1 MGNGTAMGPD
11 EKALVEDL
19 ESDRFVSGVDRG
31 YWRLVAREGIVV
43 TFDLA
48 AKNGR
53 RVGVRLDCS
62 GYAGAAPTGQL
73 WSIPDDAPLPLA
85 LWPQGGRASAVFNPS
100 WSTQFGGA
108 FYFPYDRRALDG
120 HDGWTSAHPGHVWD
134 LDKTVV
140 DVLYLLREI
149 LRTATTP
156 TIDSTGQEE
165 AS

>member
-1 MGNGTAMGPD
+1 MDPD
-11 EKALVEDL
+11 ERALADDL
-19 ESDRFVSGVDRG
+19 ESDRFISGMDHG
-31 YWRLVAREGIVV
+31 YWRLVAREGVLV

-62 GYAGAAPTGQL
+62 GYPGVAPTGQL
-73 WSIPDDAPLPLA
+73 WSIPNDAPLPVPQ
-85 LWPQGGRASAVFNPS
+85 WPQGGRASAVFNPD
-100 WSTQFGGA
+100 WSQQFGGA

-120 HDGWTSAHPGHVWD
+120 HDAWAAAHPGHAWS
-134 LDKTVV
+134 LNKTVV
-140 DVLYLLREI
+140 DVLYLLREV

-156 TIDSTGQEE
+156 TVDTARQEE

>member
-1 MGNGTAMGPD
+1 MNPD

-19 ESDRFVSGVDRG
+19 NSDRFASGADRG
-31 YWRLVAREGIVV
+31 YWRMVAREGLLV

-62 GYAGAAPTGQL
+62 GYPGVAPTGQL
-73 WSIPDDAPLPLA
+73 WSIPDDGPLPVA
-85 LWPQGGRASAVFNPS
+85 TWPQGGRASAVFNPS

-108 FYFPYDRRALDG
+108 FYIPYDRRALDG
-120 HDGWTSAHPGHVWD
+120 HDGWATTNPGHVWD
-134 LDKTVV
+134 LNKTVV
-140 DVLYLLREI
+140 DVLHLLREV
-149 LRTATTP
+149 LKTATTP
-156 TIDSTGQEE
+156 SIESTQAEE